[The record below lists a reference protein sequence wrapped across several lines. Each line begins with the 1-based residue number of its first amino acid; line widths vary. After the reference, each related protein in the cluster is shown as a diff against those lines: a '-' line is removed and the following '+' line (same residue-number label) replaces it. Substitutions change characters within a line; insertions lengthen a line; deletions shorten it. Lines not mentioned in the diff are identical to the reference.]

1 MPDINV
7 PQTVFDLVVQQIAA
21 LPDAARLAVVFDP
34 CADLNLGAALET
46 NDRVWQVTRYDGND
60 LAFHQS
66 YRQTDRDL
74 VWVTGRAGT
83 IPDTTPQI
91 ALRSLMKVWR
101 RAELFI
107 DASLPGVLK
116 HLLPGETW
124 PQASVWQHAGIL
136 SQNLPAVL
144 EGVKKLRL
152 YLERS
157 ASLDAHAIRAL
168 ALFCLQP
175 AIEIQQLLFRHDTA
189 AGVLRAYVNLLWGF
203 DWSAEGIALLQAQAG
218 KAHRLKLDE
227 IEPWLN
233 APPAS
238 LALYLYLRHVLT
250 RYRVPNIANQLRGL
264 GILDFDPEPLEAGVD
279 SVLAYWDRQPDWRR
293 KIIAQAESSL
303 AHDDLARI
311 IDLLGL
317 ESTKA
322 AFQALL
328 RAETPAMIYGLGAH
342 FIHLAFAARPIEM
355 KRFTPAWARHRPPAL
370 TDLPPTPFTDD
381 TLALARLFDE
391 LAIIDQ
397 RRGRKIPEQA
407 DLAALVDWYIQEGL
421 YDLEYAHARAW
432 RCLLYLPDGTF
443 KEELK
448 AYLGLVQKHLRKY
461 LDELDHVLAEHIAGD
476 WSGYLSHP
484 RLSINVLR
492 DLITKR
498 RLKPTQDARVWI
510 VVFDGMRWDT
520 WVRHVRPRLLDKFE
534 FVVPEKA
541 YLCLLP
547 SWTGVAR
554 TGLLAGQAPAGWK
567 SDDGRYTRDQE
578 QLVARL
584 LQLPS
589 GERGRQLRFY
599 SGMESDRKYEQL
611 EDRKRFLYNV
621 LVYNVSDDNLHSQ
634 RGNLVALNE
643 TVDRLLDD
651 ILQMIDNLVGVDDV
665 VVVSSDHGFTELAE
679 GGEVSIAEDDRWQR
693 TMEGQPHPVR
703 YRYALTHN
711 LPADLKDIFKVS
723 YPGVRDQYTV
733 TVGKQWFKRAEHRGQ
748 ADRYAHG
755 GLSFAEMVVP
765 GALFKRITERRIELV
780 IETVPQ
786 SVDLDEGKTKT
797 LQVHVTNQGNVPVS
811 GTLKVQSNTAAEA
824 ASFSIE
830 LGPGDRAAYP
840 YSVQGIYR
848 QRSGSPVNRTERIGI
863 ELSYMDI
870 DGIEKTRRRQVS
882 VEVTPRQDVVEIDF
896 GGLDD
901 LDI

>member
-21 LPDAARLAVVFDP
+21 LPDAARLVVVFDP
-34 CADLNLGAALET
+34 YANLNLGAALET
-46 NDRVWQVTRYDGND
+46 TGRVWQVTRYEGND

-74 VWVTGRAGT
+74 VWVTGRAGA
-83 IPDTTPQI
+83 IQDTTPQT
-91 ALRSLMKVWR
+91 ALRSLMAIWR
-101 RAELFI
+101 RAELFL

-124 PQASVWQHAGIL
+124 PQASVWQQAGIL
-136 SQNLPAVL
+136 SQNLPAVV

-152 YLERS
+152 YLERG

-175 AIEIQQLLFRHDTA
+175 TVEIQELLFRHDTA
-189 AGVLRAYVNLLWGF
+189 GSVLGAYVSLLWGF
-203 DWSAEGIALLQAQAG
+203 DWSADGLALLQTQAG
-218 KAHRLKLDE
+218 KAHRLELDE
-227 IEPWLN
+227 IEPWLK

-238 LALYLYLRHVLT
+238 LALYLYLRHMLT
-250 RYRVPNIANQLRGL
+250 HHRVPNIANQLRGL
-264 GILDFDPEPLEAGVD
+264 GILDFDPEPLEAEVD
-279 SVLAYWDRQPDWRR
+279 SVLVYWDRHADWRR
-293 KIIAQAESSL
+293 KIIVHAESRL
-303 AHDDLARI
+303 AQEDVPRI

-317 ESTKA
+317 RSPQE

-328 RAETPAMIYGLGAH
+328 RAETPAIISGLGAH
-342 FIHLAFAARPIEM
+342 FFHLAFTERPIQVR
-355 KRFTPAWARHRPPAL
+355 RFTPAWARRRPPAL
-370 TDLPPTPFTDD
+370 ADLPQTPFIDD

-391 LAIIDQ
+391 LAIID
-397 RRGRKIPEQA
+397 RGRGHKIPEQA
-407 DLAALVDWYIQEGL
+407 DLATLVDWYIQEGL
-421 YDLEYAHARAW
+421 YDLEYAYARAW
-432 RCLLYLPDGTF
+432 RYLLYLPDGTF
-443 KEELK
+443 KK
-448 AYLGLVQKHLRKY
+448 DASDYLKHLHKSIRKY
-461 LDELDHVLAEHIAGD
+461 LNELDRVLAERIAGN
-476 WSGYLSHP
+476 WSDYLSHP

-492 DLITKR
+492 DLIMR
-498 RLKPTQDARVWI
+498 RRHKPTQDARVWI
-510 VVFDGMRWDT
+510 VIFDGMRWDT
-520 WVRHVRPRLLDKFE
+520 WVRHVRPRLLDRFE

-554 TGLLAGQAPAGWK
+554 TGLLAGQVPAGWK
-567 SDDGRYTRDQE
+567 NYDGRYTKDQE
-578 QLVARL
+578 QLVAKL
-584 LQLPS
+584 LELSP

-611 EDRKRFLYNV
+611 EERGSFLYNV

-651 ILQMIDNLVGVDDV
+651 ILQMIDNLVGADDV
-665 VVVSSDHGFTELAE
+665 VVVSSDHGFAELATGDE
-679 GGEVSIAEDDRWQR
+679 ISIAEDDRWQR
-693 TMEGQPHPVR
+693 YMEGQPHPVR
-703 YRYALTHN
+703 YRYALTHD

-765 GALFKRITERRIELV
+765 GALFKRITERRIELI
-780 IETVPQ
+780 IETIPK
-786 SVDLDEGKTKT
+786 SVDLDEGDTKT
-797 LQVHVTNQGNVPVS
+797 LRVHVTNQGNVPVS
-811 GTLKVQSNTAAEA
+811 GMLKVQSNTAAEV
-824 ASFSIE
+824 ASFSVE
-830 LGPGDRAAYP
+830 LGPGDHAAYP

-848 QRSGSPVNRTERIGI
+848 QRSGSPVERTERIGI
-863 ELSYMDI
+863 ELNYIDI
-870 DGIEKTRRRQVS
+870 DGVEKTRRRQVS
-882 VEVTPRQDVVEIDF
+882 VQVTPRQDVVEIDF